1 MKNINVAFILIL
13 LIIMSGTTIY
23 CQKDSVQSQDKSGN
37 ANVIYAGVRSSSYG
51 VKPFPTEKEWTNA
64 LQKMGSYYPGSTPTA
79 IWIVGVM
86 GKDNSCKLSFPSD
99 GKEYK
104 NIIFDEIDKHEPF
117 LNYFD
122 KAGIKVFLQV
132 ESANADM
139 LTLMELILNRYKHHP
154 CVIGFGVDVEWYRV
168 SEKPNS
174 GVEITDETAELW
186 EKKVKSFNPNY
197 RLFLKHWDHRWM
209 PPKYRGDII
218 FVDDSQG
225 YADLDSMVNEFANVW
240 ANFFKPN
247 PVGFQ
252 IGYEEDKKIWEK
264 FSNPPR
270 ELGKLIMEKIGQSCG
285 VFWVDFTLRDVNLL
299 SE

>member
-1 MKNINVAFILIL
+1 MKYISVIPKLIL
-13 LIIMSGTTIY
+13 LITFFYSTIY
-23 CQKDSVQSQDKSGN
+23 CQSDCTNTCDKNCDSK
-37 ANVIYAGVRSSSYG
+37 VIYAGVRSSSYG
-51 VKPFPTEKEWTNA
+51 IKPFPTEKEWANA
-64 LQKMGSYYPGSTPTA
+64 LKKMSSYYPGSTPTA

-86 GKDNSCKLSFPSD
+86 GKDNSSKLSFPSD

-139 LTLMELILNRYKHHP
+139 CTLMDLVLNRYKHHP
-154 CVIGFGVDVEWYRV
+154 CVIGFGVDVEWYCV

-197 RLFLKHWDHRWM
+197 RLFLKHWDHKWM
-209 PPKYRGDII
+209 PPKYRGDIL
-218 FVDDSQG
+218 FVTDSQG
-225 YADLDSMVNEFANVW
+225 HADLNAMVDEFSNSW

-252 IGYEEDKKIWEK
+252 IGYKEDKKIWEK

-270 ELGKLIMEKIGQSCG
+270 ELGKLIVEKVKQNCG
-285 VFWVDFTLRDVNLL
+285 VFWVDFSLRDVNLL